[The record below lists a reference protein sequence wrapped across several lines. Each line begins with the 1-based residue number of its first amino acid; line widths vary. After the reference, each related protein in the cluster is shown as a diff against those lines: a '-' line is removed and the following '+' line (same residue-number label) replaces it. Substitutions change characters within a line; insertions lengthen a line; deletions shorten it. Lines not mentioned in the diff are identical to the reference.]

1 MESNIIQHLGY
12 IFTFSAL
19 SIKDV
24 LWLRVIL
31 ATAQIILGI
40 YQFIVQRYDVV
51 VWNTIFTIVNM
62 YHIVRIINERK
73 PVQIPDAIKDI
84 YEKIFFNLTTKEFMD
99 YWNLGEY
106 CTGNNSNIINEGE
119 KQDSLFLILTG
130 EATVKQ
136 KSKEVAS
143 LGRGDF
149 IAEISL
155 LTKQPAMADVFLDE
169 KVEYIKWNQ
178 DKIRYFQTSNI
189 GFWSKLHHVLSR
201 DLIKKIKS

>member
-130 EATVKQ
+130 EAIVKQ

-143 LGRGDF
+143 LSRGDF

-155 LTKQPAMADVFLDE
+155 LTKQPAMADVFLDK

>member
-31 ATAQIILGI
+31 ATAQIILGV
-40 YQFIVQRYDVV
+40 YQFLVQRYDVV
-51 VWNTIFTIVNM
+51 IWNTIFTIVNM